1 MVQVKKSLMFVMLV
15 MAVLVAGVFA
25 TVDENDK
32 FKLEK
37 VEINGHLMSD
47 DDTIS
52 VENGDTLDIEVE
64 LEAKVSSDTNRIR
77 VWLNGYE
84 HDALLDTV
92 GPFSAKQ
99 GKTTFKTL
107 SINLPSDMISQED
120 YTLKIEVEGI
130 VKEYELYVDTQR
142 HRVDTLD
149 LIMTPSYGVEAG
161 QNVIAEVRLKNRG
174 QKDQESVK
182 VSISIPEL
190 GVVGSGYI
198 SDLDETESISSD
210 EILLFIPETAEAGEY
225 DVLVEAKFND
235 GYSKEKATYKLN
247 VLGQKEVME
256 KSLIASLSKNINLKA
271 GESSNFDV
279 VIANPNIESKPV
291 SIVAVENAWGY
302 VEVTPS
308 LAMIEGGSDATY
320 NVKVIAKEEITGE
333 KVLSL
338 QVKEGTKVISEL
350 KVNAYVEKAEGTNF
364 VNLAL
369 AALLIIAIIVLVSLM
384 ISIGRRK
391 KGSNDDYSSNEEYY

>member
-174 QKDQESVK
+174 QKDQETVK
-182 VSISIPEL
+182 VTINIPEL
-190 GVVGSGYI
+190 GVSGSGYV
-198 SDLDETESISSD
+198 SNLDNTESVSSD
-210 EILLFIPETAEAGEY
+210 EILLFIPENAEAGEY
-225 DVLVEAKFND
+225 DVIVETKYND
-235 GYSKEKATYKLN
+235 YYSNTKSTFKMS
-247 VLGQKEVME
+247 VLASKVVEE
-256 KSLIASLSKNINLKA
+256 KSLIASLKKNIDLVA
-271 GESSNFDV
+271 GETYDLS
-279 VIANPNIESKPV
+279 VIIGNENEASKPV
-291 SIVAVENAWGY
+291 SIVSGENNWAY
-302 VEVTPS
+302 VEVVPS
-308 LAMIEGGSDATY
+308 FAMIQGGTSANY
-320 NVKVIAKEEITGE
+320 IVKVTPKSDISGE
-333 KVLSL
+333 KILTL
-338 QVKEGTKVISEL
+338 DVKEGTSVISSL
-350 KVNAYVEKAEGTNF
+350 KVNAYVEKEETNV
-364 VNLAL
+364 VNLVL
-369 AALLIIAIIVLVSLM
+369 GALLVIAIIVLISLM
-384 ISIGRRK
+384 VSISRK
-391 KGSNDDYSSNEEYY
+391 KNNGEKDEFSSNEEYY